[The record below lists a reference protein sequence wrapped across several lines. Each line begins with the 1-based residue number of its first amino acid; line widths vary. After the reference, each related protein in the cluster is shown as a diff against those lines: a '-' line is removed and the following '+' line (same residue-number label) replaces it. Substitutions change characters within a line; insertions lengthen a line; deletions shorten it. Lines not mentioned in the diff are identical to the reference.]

1 MDDPV
6 LHRKFFRE
14 KALRLGDLKPRRYQ
28 LGAGPT
34 GVAPITPEGPT
45 YNPYTT
51 KTVDGKVY
59 SLDRMGN
66 VVKVDYLPATI
77 NQPQGGMS
85 KLFQGLEA
93 IVDPASASERGTYR
107 KIGQTIFNPKTY
119 TEGIPALAKGAGRI
133 VKGIPGYAVVEEGID
148 RLIPDTGNTLADI
161 GINIG
166 ALGASEYAKTA
177 TGKAFQGAGI
187 KNLLGRGALRAVATP
202 AVLAGVLNP
211 YVAGAAA
218 IAAPVVGAKMLHD
231 YRMANNPEYAALI
244 AKQEKEGIPGEPTT
258 DPDTSMMMYGAP
270 QKLNLKDVTPQDGG
284 TGAGG
289 TPPGGTPPVGS
300 DFSNMGGVSQP
311 LVTPAGTIAPLG
323 DFQPKEDTFTT
334 NLESSSKQLADKT
347 KSGTITPKGQPKE
360 PGVFDKLGD
369 FARTASGNAFLL
381 KFAAGLLSG
390 KGSFGEVL
398 GNALNPAVDLFAAY
412 RLKEQELDT
421 KLIEAQRKA
430 ASEANKDL
438 KINVGSYPLQL
449 KDGTITQVPAFQN
462 DKTKDTS
469 YVYQGKEYK
478 VNVSEIGQFS
488 LKKAETD
495 AGTVKLIGKVGDN
508 IAANA
513 LVTDLLLQDP
523 QTLGT
528 SGAAKYLFN
537 RVVGVAGAVGDLGK
551 SVSYKDIIDVN
562 TGEVVT
568 GAEAKRMRDLGA
580 KIDDKFKIIS
590 KDYQNLDES
599 TKAVLAKNG
608 VTAQTL
614 KYFLA
619 NAFKDEDRLTN
630 RDLEYIDKITNILTP
645 FKDGALVQA
654 ELREVQSYLKNKQEN
669 YVRQLRRQGYDD
681 YSIAKEMYG
690 TIGGSAGLGLITTTP
705 QAQKGKVDFKEK
717 SITDINNALA
727 NQYGI
732 KG

>member
-6 LHRKFFRE
+6 LHRKLFRE
-14 KALRLGDLKPRRYQ
+14 KALKVGALKPRRYQ
-28 LGAGPT
+28 LGAGPM

-107 KIGQTIFNPKTY
+107 KVGQAIFNPETYKT
-119 TEGIPALAKGAGRI
+119 AAKGIGRFA
-133 VKGIPGYAVVEEGID
+133 KSIPGYVAVEEGLNVAGVPGEVAIPG
-148 RLIPDTGNTLADI
+148 LI
-161 GINIG
+161 
-166 ALGASEYAKTA
+166 ASEFAKSA

-187 KNLLGRGALRAVATP
+187 KNLLGRGAIRAAATP

-211 YVAGAAA
+211 YVLGAAA
-218 IAAPVVGAKMLHD
+218 VASPFIAADYLSKERMKNDPV
-231 YRMANNPEYAALI
+231 YAAQI
-244 AKQEKEGIPGEPTT
+244 EKQRIEGIPGEPTT
-258 DPDTSMMMYGAP
+258 DPETSFMMYGPP
-270 QKLNLKDVTPQDGG
+270 QKLNLPEVTPQGGG

-289 TPPGGTPPVGS
+289 TPPGGTPPGGN
-300 DFSNMGGVSQP
+300 DFSNMGGVQQP

-323 DFQPKEDTFTT
+323 DFKPKEETFTT
-334 NLESSSKQLADKT
+334 NLEDSSKQLADKT

-449 KDGTITQVPAFQN
+449 KDGTISQVPAFQN
-462 DKTKDTS
+462 DKTKETS

-478 VNVSEIGQFS
+478 VPVNEIGQFS

-568 GAEAKRMRDLGA
+568 GTEAKRMRDLGT
-580 KIDDKFKIIS
+580 KIDDKFKIIA

-690 TIGGSAGLGLITTTP
+690 TLGGNAGLGLITTTP
-705 QAQKGKVDFKEK
+705 KAQQGKVDFKEK

>member
-1 MDDPV
+1 MNDPV
-6 LHRKFFRE
+6 LHRKLFRE
-14 KALRLGDLKPRRYQ
+14 KALRVGALKPRRYQ
-28 LGAGPT
+28 VGAGPM

-107 KIGQTIFNPKTY
+107 KVGQAIFNPETYKTIGR
-119 TEGIPALAKGAGRI
+119 GIGTGIKGLGNIAKQAPGYIAVEEAANVAGVPGEVAIPGLIASGFADTAAGR
-133 VKGIPGYAVVEEGID
+133 A
-148 RLIPDTGNTLADI
+148 
-161 GINIG
+161 
-166 ALGASEYAKTA
+166 
-177 TGKAFQGAGI
+177 AFQGAGI
-187 KNLLGRGALRAVATP
+187 KNLLGRGAVKA
-202 AVLAGVLNP
+202 LASPSMLARFANP
-211 YVAGAAA
+211 YVLGATAVAA
-218 IAAPVVGAKMLHD
+218 PFIAADYLSKERMKNDPV
-231 YRMANNPEYAALI
+231 YAAQI
-244 AKQEKEGIPGEPTT
+244 EKQRIEGIPGEPTT

-289 TPPGGTPPVGS
+289 TPPGGTPPAGS

-590 KDYQNLDES
+590 KDYQNLDEG

>member
-1 MDDPV
+1 MNDSV
-6 LHRKFFRE
+6 LHRKLFKE
-14 KALRLGDLKPRRYQ
+14 KALRTGALKPLKYQ
-28 LGAGPT
+28 LGTGPM

-66 VVKVDYLPATI
+66 VVKVDYLPATTT
-77 NQPQGGMS
+77 QPQGGMS

-93 IVDPASASERGTYR
+93 IVDPASAYERGTYR
-107 KIGQTIFNPKTY
+107 KIGQTIFNPETYKT
-119 TEGIPALAKGAGRI
+119 AAKGIGRFA
-133 VKGIPGYAVVEEGID
+133 KTIPGYAAVEEGID
-148 RLIPDTGNTLADI
+148 RLIPDTGNPLVDTGL
-161 GINIG
+161 NIG
-166 ALGASEYAKTA
+166 ALGASEYAKAA

-187 KNLLGRGALRAVATP
+187 KNLLGRGALRAAATP

-244 AKQEKEGIPGEPTT
+244 EKEKELQKNEPTL
-258 DPDTSMMMYGAP
+258 DPETSFMTYGPP
-270 QKLNLKDVTPQDGG
+270 QKLNLKDVTPQNGG

-289 TPPGGTPPVGS
+289 TPPGGS

-311 LVTPAGTIAPLG
+311 QVVPGGTVKPLG

-449 KDGTITQVPAFQN
+449 QDGTITQVPAFQN

-551 SVSYKDIIDVN
+551 AVSYKDIIDVN
-562 TGEVVT
+562 TGEIVT
-568 GAEAKRMRDLGA
+568 GAEAKKMKDLGK
-580 KIDDKFKIIS
+580 KIDDKFKIIE

-645 FKDGALVQA
+645 FKSGKLVQD
-654 ELREVQSYLKNKQEN
+654 ELREVQSYLKNKQDN

-717 SITDINNALA
+717 SIIDINNALA

>member
-6 LHRKFFRE
+6 LHRKLFRE
-14 KALRLGDLKPRRYQ
+14 KALRVGVLKPRRYQ

-59 SLDRMGN
+59 SLDRAGN
-66 VVKVDYLPATI
+66 VIKVDYLPATTT
-77 NQPQGGMS
+77 QPQGGMS

-93 IVDPASASERGTYR
+93 IVDPASAYERGTYR
-107 KIGQTIFNPKTY
+107 KIGQSVFNPETY
-119 TEGIPALAKGAGRI
+119 KGIGRFAKS
-133 VKGIPGYAVVEEGID
+133 IPGYVAVEEGLNVAGVPGEVAVPG
-148 RLIPDTGNTLADI
+148 LI
-161 GINIG
+161 
-166 ALGASEYAKTA
+166 ASEFAKSA

-187 KNLLGRGALRAVATP
+187 KNLLGRGAVRALASP
-202 AVLAGVLNP
+202 AVLAGAINP
-211 YVAGAAA
+211 YVLGATAV
-218 IAAPVVGAKMLHD
+218 AAPVIGAKMLHD

-244 AKQEKEGIPGEPTT
+244 EKEKELQKNEPTL
-258 DPDTSMMMYGAP
+258 DPDTSMMMYGTP
-270 QKLNLKDVTPQDGG
+270 QKLNLKDVTPQGGG

-289 TPPGGTPPVGS
+289 TPPGGPTPPAGS
-300 DFSNMGGVSQP
+300 DFSNMGGVQQP
-311 LVTPAGTIAPLG
+311 LVTPTGTVAPLG

-590 KDYQNLDES
+590 KDYQNLDEG

>member
-6 LHRKFFRE
+6 LHRKLFRE
-14 KALRLGDLKPRRYQ
+14 KALKVGALKPRRYQ
-28 LGAGPT
+28 LGAGPM

-107 KIGQTIFNPKTY
+107 KVGQAIFNPETYKTIGR
-119 TEGIPALAKGAGRI
+119 GIGTGIKGLGNIAKQAPGYIAVEEAANVAGVPGEVAIPGLIASGFADTAAGR
-133 VKGIPGYAVVEEGID
+133 A
-148 RLIPDTGNTLADI
+148 
-161 GINIG
+161 
-166 ALGASEYAKTA
+166 
-177 TGKAFQGAGI
+177 AFQGAGI
-187 KNLLGRGALRAVATP
+187 KNLLGRGAVKA
-202 AVLAGVLNP
+202 LASPSMLARFANP
-211 YVAGAAA
+211 YVLGATAVAA
-218 IAAPVVGAKMLHD
+218 PFIAADYLSKERMKNDPV
-231 YRMANNPEYAALI
+231 YAAQI
-244 AKQEKEGIPGEPTT
+244 EKQRIEGIPGEPTT

-289 TPPGGTPPVGS
+289 PPPGGTPPAGS

-311 LVTPAGTIAPLG
+311 QVVPGGTVKPLG
-323 DFQPKEDTFTT
+323 DFQPKEETITSG
-334 NLESSSKQLADKT
+334 LEDASKKLSSEQKGLT
-347 KSGTITPKGQPKE
+347 TPKGQVKE

-590 KDYQNLDES
+590 KDYQNLDEG

>member
-6 LHRKFFRE
+6 LHRKLFRE
-14 KALRLGDLKPRRYQ
+14 KALKVGALKPRRYQ
-28 LGAGPT
+28 LGAGPM

-59 SLDRMGN
+59 SLDRAGN
-66 VVKVDYLPATI
+66 VIKVDYLPATTT
-77 NQPQGGMS
+77 QPQGGMS

-93 IVDPASASERGTYR
+93 IVDPASAYERGTYR
-107 KIGQTIFNPKTY
+107 KIGQSVFNPETY
-119 TEGIPALAKGAGRI
+119 KGIGRFAKS
-133 VKGIPGYAVVEEGID
+133 IPGYYAVEEGLNVAGVPGEVAVPG
-148 RLIPDTGNTLADI
+148 LIASGFADTAAGRA
-161 GINIG
+161 
-166 ALGASEYAKTA
+166 
-177 TGKAFQGAGI
+177 AFQGAGI
-187 KNLLGRGALRAVATP
+187 KNLLGRGAVKA
-202 AVLAGVLNP
+202 LASPSMLARFANP
-211 YVAGAAA
+211 YVLGATAVAA
-218 IAAPVVGAKMLHD
+218 PFIAADYLSKERMKNDPV
-231 YRMANNPEYAALI
+231 YAAQI
-244 AKQEKEGIPGEPTT
+244 EKQRIEGIPGEPTT

-289 TPPGGTPPVGS
+289 TPPGGTPPAGS

-311 LVTPAGTIAPLG
+311 QVVPGGTVKPLG

-590 KDYQNLDES
+590 KDYQNLDEG

>member
-6 LHRKFFRE
+6 LHRKLFRE
-14 KALRLGDLKPRRYQ
+14 KALKVGALKPRRYQ
-28 LGAGPT
+28 LGAGPM

-59 SLDRMGN
+59 SLDRAGN
-66 VVKVDYLPATI
+66 VIKVDYLPATI

-93 IVDPASASERGTYR
+93 IVDPVSAYERGTYR
-107 KIGQTIFNPKTY
+107 KIGQSVFNPETY
-119 TEGIPALAKGAGRI
+119 KGIGRFAKS
-133 VKGIPGYAVVEEGID
+133 IPGYYAVEEGLNVAGVPGEVAVPG
-148 RLIPDTGNTLADI
+148 LIASGFADTAAGRA
-161 GINIG
+161 
-166 ALGASEYAKTA
+166 
-177 TGKAFQGAGI
+177 AFQGAGI
-187 KNLLGRGALRAVATP
+187 KNLLGRGAVKA
-202 AVLAGVLNP
+202 LASPSMLARFANP
-211 YVAGAAA
+211 YVLGATAVAA
-218 IAAPVVGAKMLHD
+218 PFIAADYLSKERMKNDPV
-231 YRMANNPEYAALI
+231 YAAQI
-244 AKQEKEGIPGEPTT
+244 EKQRIEGIPGEPTT

-289 TPPGGTPPVGS
+289 TPPGGTPPAGS

-311 LVTPAGTIAPLG
+311 QVVPGGTVKPLG

>member
-6 LHRKFFRE
+6 LHRKLFRE
-14 KALRLGDLKPRRYQ
+14 RALRVGALKPRRYQ
-28 LGAGPT
+28 LGAGPM
-34 GVAPITPEGPT
+34 GVAPITPEGPS

-59 SLDRMGN
+59 SLDRAGN
-66 VVKVDYLPATI
+66 VIKVDYLPATT
-77 NQPQGGMS
+77 NPPAQGMS

-93 IVDPASASERGTYR
+93 IVDPVSAYERGTYR
-107 KIGQTIFNPKTY
+107 KIGQSVFNPETY
-119 TEGIPALAKGAGRI
+119 KGIGRFAKS
-133 VKGIPGYAVVEEGID
+133 IPGYYAVEEGLNVAGVPGEVAVPG
-148 RLIPDTGNTLADI
+148 LI
-161 GINIG
+161 
-166 ALGASEYAKTA
+166 ASEFAKSA

-187 KNLLGRGALRAVATP
+187 KNLLGRGAIRAAASP

-211 YVAGAAA
+211 YVLGAAA
-218 IAAPVVGAKMLHD
+218 VATPFIAADYLSKERMKNDPV
-231 YRMANNPEYAALI
+231 YAAQI
-244 AKQEKEGIPGEPTT
+244 EKQRIEGIPGEPTM
-258 DPDTSMMMYGAP
+258 DPDTSQMMYGTP
-270 QKLNLKDVTPQDGG
+270 QKLNLKDVTPQGGG

-289 TPPGGTPPVGS
+289 TPPGGTPPAGN
-300 DFSNMGGVSQP
+300 DFSNEGGVTQP
-311 LVTPAGTIAPLG
+311 LVTPAGTVKPLG

-334 NLESSSKQLADKT
+334 NLEDSSKELANKT
-347 KSGTITPKGQPKE
+347 KTGLPTPKGQTKE
-360 PGVFDKLGD
+360 PGVFDRLGD
-369 FARTASGNAFLL
+369 FARTSSGNAFLL

-390 KGSFGEVL
+390 KGNFGEVL

-449 KDGTITQVPAFQN
+449 KDGTISQVPAFQN
-462 DKTKDTS
+462 DKTKETS

-478 VNVSEIGQFS
+478 VPVNEIGQFS

-568 GAEAKRMRDLGA
+568 GAEAKRMRDLGT
-580 KIDDKFKIIS
+580 KIDDKFKIIA
-590 KDYQNLDES
+590 KDYQNLDEG

-690 TIGGSAGLGLITTTP
+690 TLGGNAGLGLITTTP
-705 QAQKGKVDFKEK
+705 KAQQGKVDFKEK
-717 SITDINNALA
+717 SITDINSALA

>member
-119 TEGIPALAKGAGRI
+119 TEGIPALVKGAGRI
-133 VKGIPGYAVVEEGID
+133 AKSIPGYAVVEEGID
-148 RLIPDTGNTLADI
+148 RIIPDTGNALADT

-166 ALGASEYAKTA
+166 ALGASQYALGAKQAAKYAGRSLLTR
-177 TGKAFQGAGI
+177 AGI
-187 KNLLGRGALRAVATP
+187 SALASP

-211 YVAGAAA
+211 YALGAAA
-218 IAAPVVGAKMLHD
+218 VATPFIAADYLSKERMKNDPV
-231 YRMANNPEYAALI
+231 YAAQI
-244 AKQEKEGIPGEPTT
+244 EKQRIEGIPGEPTT

-289 TPPGGTPPVGS
+289 TPPGGTPPAGS

-590 KDYQNLDES
+590 KDYQNLDEG

>member
-34 GVAPITPEGPT
+34 GVAPITPEGPA

-59 SLDRMGN
+59 SLDRAGN
-66 VVKVDYLPATI
+66 VVKVDYLPATTT
-77 NQPQGGMS
+77 QPQGGMS

-93 IVDPASASERGTYR
+93 IVDPVSAYERGTYR
-107 KIGQTIFNPKTY
+107 KIGQSVFNPETY
-119 TEGIPALAKGAGRI
+119 KGIGRFAKS
-133 VKGIPGYAVVEEGID
+133 IPGYYAVEEGLNVAGVPGEVAVPG
-148 RLIPDTGNTLADI
+148 LI
-161 GINIG
+161 
-166 ALGASEYAKTA
+166 ASEFAKSA

-187 KNLLGRGALRAVATP
+187 KNLLGRGAIRAAASP

-211 YVAGAAA
+211 YVLGAAA
-218 IAAPVVGAKMLHD
+218 VATPFIAADYLSKERMKNDPV
-231 YRMANNPEYAALI
+231 YAAQI
-244 AKQEKEGIPGEPTT
+244 EKQRIEGIPGEPTM
-258 DPDTSMMMYGAP
+258 DPDTSQMMYGTP
-270 QKLNLKDVTPQDGG
+270 QKLNLKEVTPQGGG

-289 TPPGGTPPVGS
+289 TPPGGTPPAGS
-300 DFSNMGGVSQP
+300 DFSNEGGVTQP
-311 LVTPAGTIAPLG
+311 LVTPAGTVSPLG
-323 DFQPKEDTFTT
+323 DFQPKEETFTT
-334 NLESSSKQLADKT
+334 NLEDSSKQLADKT

-590 KDYQNLDES
+590 KDYQNLDEG

>member
-6 LHRKFFRE
+6 LHRKLFRE
-14 KALRLGDLKPRRYQ
+14 RALRVGALKPRRYQ
-28 LGAGPT
+28 VGAGPM
-34 GVAPITPEGPT
+34 GVAPITPEGPS

-59 SLDRMGN
+59 SLDRAGN
-66 VVKVDYLPATI
+66 VIKVDYLPATT
-77 NQPQGGMS
+77 NPPAQGMS

-93 IVDPASASERGTYR
+93 IVDPVSAYERGTYR
-107 KIGQTIFNPKTY
+107 KIGQSVFNPETY
-119 TEGIPALAKGAGRI
+119 KGIGRFAKS
-133 VKGIPGYAVVEEGID
+133 IPGYYAVEEGLNVAGVPGEVAVPG
-148 RLIPDTGNTLADI
+148 LI
-161 GINIG
+161 
-166 ALGASEYAKTA
+166 ASEFAKSA

-187 KNLLGRGALRAVATP
+187 KNLLGRGAIRAAASP

-211 YVAGAAA
+211 YVLGAAA
-218 IAAPVVGAKMLHD
+218 VATPFIAADYLSKERMKNDPV
-231 YRMANNPEYAALI
+231 YAAQI
-244 AKQEKEGIPGEPTT
+244 EKQRIEGIPGEPTM
-258 DPDTSMMMYGAP
+258 DPDTSQMMYGTP
-270 QKLNLKDVTPQDGG
+270 QKLNLKDVTPQGGG

-289 TPPGGTPPVGS
+289 TPPGGTPPAGS

-369 FARTASGNAFLL
+369 FARTSSGNAFLL

-390 KGSFGEVL
+390 KGNFGEVL

-449 KDGTITQVPAFQN
+449 KDGTISQVPAFQN
-462 DKTKDTS
+462 DKTKETS

-478 VNVSEIGQFS
+478 VPVNEIGQFS
-488 LKKAETD
+488 LKKAESD

-568 GAEAKRMRDLGA
+568 GAEAKRMRDLGT
-580 KIDDKFKIIS
+580 KIDDKFKIIA
-590 KDYQNLDES
+590 KDYQNLDEG

-654 ELREVQSYLKNKQEN
+654 ELKEVQSYLKNKQEN

-690 TIGGSAGLGLITTTP
+690 TLGGSAGLGLITTTP

-717 SITDINNALA
+717 SITDINSALA

>member
-1 MDDPV
+1 MNDPV

-14 KALRLGDLKPRRYQ
+14 KALRVGALKPRRYQ
-28 LGAGPT
+28 LGAGPM
-34 GVAPITPEGPT
+34 GVAPITPEGPS

-66 VVKVDYLPATI
+66 VVKVDYLPAVS
-77 NQPQGGMS
+77 NPPAQGMS

-107 KIGQTIFNPKTY
+107 KVGQAIFNPETYKTIGR
-119 TEGIPALAKGAGRI
+119 GISTGI
-133 VKGIPGYAVVEEGID
+133 KGIGNIAKQAPGYIAVEEAANIAGVPGEVTVPG
-148 RLIPDTGNTLADI
+148 LIASGFADTA
-161 GINIG
+161 
-166 ALGASEYAKTA
+166 AARA
-177 TGKAFQGAGI
+177 AFQGAGI
-187 KNLLGRGALRAVATP
+187 KNLLGRSAVRALASP
-202 AVLAGVLNP
+202 AVLATAANP
-211 YVAGAAA
+211 YVLGAG
-218 IAAPVVGAKMLHD
+218 IVAAPFVGAKMLND
-231 YRMANNPEYAALI
+231 YRMANDPEYAALI
-244 AKQEKEGIPGEPTT
+244 EKQKREGIPGEPTT
-258 DPDTSMMMYGAP
+258 DPETSFMMYGPP
-270 QKLNLKDVTPQDGG
+270 QKLNLKDITSQDGG

-289 TPPGGTPPVGS
+289 TPPGRTPPAGS
-300 DFSNMGGVSQP
+300 DFSNEGGVSQP
-311 LVTPAGTIAPLG
+311 LVTPAGTVAPLG

-334 NLESSSKQLADKT
+334 NLEDSSKELADKT
-347 KSGTITPKGQPKE
+347 KPGLPTPKGQTKE

-390 KGSFGEVL
+390 KGNFGEVL

-449 KDGTITQVPAFQN
+449 KDGTISQVPAFQN
-462 DKTKDTS
+462 DKTKETS

-478 VNVSEIGQFS
+478 VPVNEIGQFS
-488 LKKAETD
+488 LKKADTD
-495 AGTVKLIGKVGDN
+495 ANTVKLIGKVGDN

-528 SGAAKYLFN
+528 SGAAKYLFS

-562 TGEVVT
+562 TGEIVT
-568 GAEAKRMRDLGA
+568 GVEAKRMRDLGT

-590 KDYQNLDES
+590 KDFQNLDEG
-599 TKAVLAKNG
+599 TKAILAKNG

-690 TIGGSAGLGLITTTP
+690 TIGGNAGLGLITTTP
-705 QAQKGKVDFKEK
+705 KAQQGKVDFKEK

>member
-1 MDDPV
+1 MNDPV
-6 LHRKFFRE
+6 LHRKLFRE
-14 KALRLGDLKPRRYQ
+14 KALRVGALKPKRYQ
-28 LGAGPT
+28 VGTGPM
-34 GVAPITPEGPT
+34 GVAPITPEGPS

-66 VVKVDYLPATI
+66 VVKVDYLPATV

-119 TEGIPALAKGAGRI
+119 TEGIPALVKGAGRI
-133 VKGIPGYAVVEEGID
+133 AKSIPGYAVVEEGID
-148 RLIPDTGNTLADI
+148 RIIPDTGNALADT

-166 ALGASEYAKTA
+166 ALGASQYALGAKQAAKYAGRSLLTR
-177 TGKAFQGAGI
+177 AGI
-187 KNLLGRGALRAVATP
+187 SALASP

-211 YVAGAAA
+211 YALGAAA
-218 IAAPVVGAKMLHD
+218 VATPFIAADYLSKERMKNDPV
-231 YRMANNPEYAALI
+231 YAAQI
-244 AKQEKEGIPGEPTT
+244 EKQRIEGIPGEPTT

-289 TPPGGTPPVGS
+289 TPPGGTPPAGS

>member
-6 LHRKFFRE
+6 LHRKLFRE
-14 KALRLGDLKPRRYQ
+14 RALRVGALKPRRYQ
-28 LGAGPT
+28 LGAGPM
-34 GVAPITPEGPT
+34 GVAPITPEGPS

-59 SLDRMGN
+59 SLDRAGN
-66 VVKVDYLPATI
+66 VIKVDYLPATT
-77 NQPQGGMS
+77 NPPAQGMS

-93 IVDPASASERGTYR
+93 IVDPVSAYERGTYR
-107 KIGQTIFNPKTY
+107 KIGQSVFNPETY
-119 TEGIPALAKGAGRI
+119 KGIGRFAKS
-133 VKGIPGYAVVEEGID
+133 IPGYYAVEEGLNVAGVPGEVAVPG
-148 RLIPDTGNTLADI
+148 LI
-161 GINIG
+161 
-166 ALGASEYAKTA
+166 ASEFAKSA

-187 KNLLGRGALRAVATP
+187 KNLLGRGAIRAAASP

-211 YVAGAAA
+211 YVLGAAA
-218 IAAPVVGAKMLHD
+218 VATPFIAADYLSKERMKNDPV
-231 YRMANNPEYAALI
+231 YAAQI
-244 AKQEKEGIPGEPTT
+244 EKQRIEGIPGEPTM
-258 DPDTSMMMYGAP
+258 DPDTSQMMYGTP
-270 QKLNLKDVTPQDGG
+270 QKLNLKDVTPQGGG

-289 TPPGGTPPVGS
+289 TPPGGTPPAGS
-300 DFSNMGGVSQP
+300 DFSNEGGVSQP
-311 LVTPAGTIAPLG
+311 LVTPAGTVKPLG
-323 DFQPKEDTFTT
+323 DFQPKEETVSTKLETT
-334 NLESSSKQLADKT
+334 SKELADKT
-347 KSGTITPKGQPKE
+347 KTSLPTPKGQTRE

-369 FARTASGNAFLL
+369 FARTSSGNAFLL

-390 KGSFGEVL
+390 KGNFGEVL

-449 KDGTITQVPAFQN
+449 KDGTISQVPAFQN
-462 DKTKDTS
+462 DKTKETS

-478 VNVSEIGQFS
+478 VPVNEIGQFS
-488 LKKAETD
+488 LKKAESD

-568 GAEAKRMRDLGA
+568 GAEAKRMRDLGT
-580 KIDDKFKIIS
+580 KIDDKFKIIA
-590 KDYQNLDES
+590 KDYQNLDEG

-654 ELREVQSYLKNKQEN
+654 ELKEVQSYLKNKQEN

-690 TIGGSAGLGLITTTP
+690 TLGGNAGLGLITTTP

-717 SITDINNALA
+717 SITDINSALA

>member
-6 LHRKFFRE
+6 LHRKLFRE
-14 KALRLGDLKPRRYQ
+14 KALKVGALKPRRYQ
-28 LGAGPT
+28 LGAGPM

-107 KIGQTIFNPKTY
+107 KVGQAIFNPETYKTIGR
-119 TEGIPALAKGAGRI
+119 GISTGI
-133 VKGIPGYAVVEEGID
+133 KGIGNIAKQAPGYLAVEEAANVAGVPGEAAVPG
-148 RLIPDTGNTLADI
+148 LIASGFADTA
-161 GINIG
+161 
-166 ALGASEYAKTA
+166 AARA
-177 TGKAFQGAGI
+177 AFQGAGI
-187 KNLLGRGALRAVATP
+187 KNLLGRSAVRALASP
-202 AVLAGVLNP
+202 AVLAGAINP
-211 YVAGAAA
+211 YVLGAGA

-258 DPDTSMMMYGAP
+258 DPETSMMMYGPP
-270 QKLNLKDVTPQDGG
+270 QKLNLKDVTPQGGG

-289 TPPGGTPPVGS
+289 TPPGGTPPAGS
-300 DFSNMGGVSQP
+300 DFSNEGGVTQP
-311 LVTPAGTIAPLG
+311 LVTPAGTVKPLG

-334 NLESSSKQLADKT
+334 NLEDSSKELANKT
-347 KSGTITPKGQPKE
+347 KTGLPTPKGQTKE

-369 FARTASGNAFLL
+369 FARTSSGNAFLL

-390 KGSFGEVL
+390 KGNFGEVL

-449 KDGTITQVPAFQN
+449 KDGTISQVPAFQN
-462 DKTKDTS
+462 DKTKETS

-478 VNVSEIGQFS
+478 VPVNEIGQFS
-488 LKKAETD
+488 LKKAESD

-568 GAEAKRMRDLGA
+568 GAEAKRMRDLGT
-580 KIDDKFKIIS
+580 KIDDKFKIIA
-590 KDYQNLDES
+590 KDYQNLDEG

-654 ELREVQSYLKNKQEN
+654 ELKEVQSYLKNKQEN

-690 TIGGSAGLGLITTTP
+690 TLGGSAGLGLITTTP

-717 SITDINNALA
+717 SITDINSALA

>member
-14 KALRLGDLKPRRYQ
+14 KALRLGALKPRSYQ
-28 LGAGPT
+28 VGAGPM

-77 NQPQGGMS
+77 NQPQGGMG

-107 KIGQTIFNPKTY
+107 KVGQAIFNPETYKT
-119 TEGIPALAKGAGRI
+119 AAKGIGRFA
-133 VKGIPGYAVVEEGID
+133 KSIPGYVAVEEGLNVAGVPGEVAIPG
-148 RLIPDTGNTLADI
+148 LIASGFADTAAGRA
-161 GINIG
+161 
-166 ALGASEYAKTA
+166 
-177 TGKAFQGAGI
+177 AFQGAGI
-187 KNLLGRGALRAVATP
+187 KNLLGRGAVSA
-202 AVLAGVLNP
+202 LASPSMLARFANP
-211 YVAGAAA
+211 YVLGATAVAA
-218 IAAPVVGAKMLHD
+218 PFIAADYLSKERMKNDPV
-231 YRMANNPEYAALI
+231 YAAQI
-244 AKQEKEGIPGEPTT
+244 EKQRIEGIPGEPTT

-289 TPPGGTPPVGS
+289 TPPGGTPPAGS
-300 DFSNMGGVSQP
+300 DFSNEGGVSQP
-311 LVTPAGTIAPLG
+311 LVTPAGTVKPLG

-334 NLESSSKQLADKT
+334 NLENSSKQLADKT

>member
-6 LHRKFFRE
+6 LHRKLFRE
-14 KALRLGDLKPRRYQ
+14 RALKVGALKPRRYQ
-28 LGAGPT
+28 LGAGPM
-34 GVAPITPEGPT
+34 GVAPITPEGPS

-59 SLDRMGN
+59 SLDRAGN
-66 VVKVDYLPATI
+66 VIKVDYLPATT
-77 NQPQGGMS
+77 NPPAQGMS

-93 IVDPASASERGTYR
+93 IVDPVSAYERGTYR
-107 KIGQTIFNPKTY
+107 KIGQSVFNPETY
-119 TEGIPALAKGAGRI
+119 KGIGRFAKS
-133 VKGIPGYAVVEEGID
+133 IPGYYAVEEGLNVAGVPGEVAVPG
-148 RLIPDTGNTLADI
+148 LI
-161 GINIG
+161 
-166 ALGASEYAKTA
+166 ASEFAKSA

-187 KNLLGRGALRAVATP
+187 KNLLGRGAIRAAASP

-211 YVAGAAA
+211 YVLGAAA
-218 IAAPVVGAKMLHD
+218 VATPFIAADYLSKERMKNDPV
-231 YRMANNPEYAALI
+231 YAAQI
-244 AKQEKEGIPGEPTT
+244 EKQRIEGIPGEPTM
-258 DPDTSMMMYGAP
+258 DPDTSQMMYGTP
-270 QKLNLKDVTPQDGG
+270 QKLNLKDVTPQGGG

-289 TPPGGTPPVGS
+289 TPPGGTPPAGS
-300 DFSNMGGVSQP
+300 DFSNEGGVTQP
-311 LVTPAGTIAPLG
+311 LVTPAGTVKPLG

-334 NLESSSKQLADKT
+334 NLEDSSKELANKT
-347 KSGTITPKGQPKE
+347 KTGLPTPKGQTKE

-369 FARTASGNAFLL
+369 FARTSSGNAFLL

-390 KGSFGEVL
+390 KGNFGEVL

-449 KDGTITQVPAFQN
+449 KDGTISQVPAFQN
-462 DKTKDTS
+462 DKTKETS

-478 VNVSEIGQFS
+478 VPVNEIGQFS

-568 GAEAKRMRDLGA
+568 GAEAKRMRDLGT
-580 KIDDKFKIIS
+580 KIDDKFKIIA
-590 KDYQNLDES
+590 KDYQNLDEG

-690 TIGGSAGLGLITTTP
+690 TLGGNAGLGLITTTP
-705 QAQKGKVDFKEK
+705 KAQQGKVDFKEK
-717 SITDINNALA
+717 SITDINSALA

>member
-1 MDDPV
+1 MNDSV
-6 LHRKFFRE
+6 LHRKLFRE
-14 KALRLGDLKPRRYQ
+14 KALRVGALKPKRYQ
-28 LGAGPT
+28 VGTGPM

-59 SLDRMGN
+59 SLDRAGN
-66 VVKVDYLPATI
+66 VIKVDYLPATT
-77 NQPQGGMS
+77 NPPAQGMS

-93 IVDPASASERGTYR
+93 IVDPVSAYERGTYR
-107 KIGQTIFNPKTY
+107 KIGQSVFNPETY
-119 TEGIPALAKGAGRI
+119 KGIGRFAKS
-133 VKGIPGYAVVEEGID
+133 IPGYAVVEEGID
-148 RLIPDTGNTLADI
+148 RIIPDTGNALADT

-166 ALGASEYAKTA
+166 ALGASQYALGAKQSAKYAGRSLLTR
-177 TGKAFQGAGI
+177 AGI
-187 KNLLGRGALRAVATP
+187 SALASP

-211 YVAGAAA
+211 YVLGAAA
-218 IAAPVVGAKMLHD
+218 VATPFIAADYLSKERMKNDPV
-231 YRMANNPEYAALI
+231 YAAQI
-244 AKQEKEGIPGEPTT
+244 EKQKREGIPGEPTM

-270 QKLNLKDVTPQDGG
+270 QKLNLKDVTPQGGG

-289 TPPGGTPPVGS
+289 TPPGGS

-311 LVTPAGTIAPLG
+311 QIVPGGTVKPLG

-495 AGTVKLIGKVGDN
+495 ASTVKLIGKVGDN

>member
-1 MDDPV
+1 
-6 LHRKFFRE
+6 
-14 KALRLGDLKPRRYQ
+14 
-28 LGAGPT
+28 
-34 GVAPITPEGPT
+34 
-45 YNPYTT
+45 
-51 KTVDGKVY
+51 
-59 SLDRMGN
+59 
-66 VVKVDYLPATI
+66 
-77 NQPQGGMS
+77 
-85 KLFQGLEA
+85 
-93 IVDPASASERGTYR
+93 
-107 KIGQTIFNPKTY
+107 
-119 TEGIPALAKGAGRI
+119 
-133 VKGIPGYAVVEEGID
+133 
-148 RLIPDTGNTLADI
+148 
-161 GINIG
+161 
-166 ALGASEYAKTA
+166 
-177 TGKAFQGAGI
+177 
-187 KNLLGRGALRAVATP
+187 
-202 AVLAGVLNP
+202 
-211 YVAGAAA
+211 
-218 IAAPVVGAKMLHD
+218 
-231 YRMANNPEYAALI
+231 
-244 AKQEKEGIPGEPTT
+244 
-258 DPDTSMMMYGAP
+258 MYGPP
-270 QKLNLKDVTPQDGG
+270 QKLNLPEVTPQGGG

-289 TPPGGTPPVGS
+289 TPPGGPTPPAGS
-300 DFSNMGGVSQP
+300 DFSNMGGVQQP
-311 LVTPAGTIAPLG
+311 LVTPAGTVAPLG
-323 DFQPKEDTFTT
+323 DFQPKEDNFTT
-334 NLESSSKQLADKT
+334 NLENTSKGLADKT
-347 KSGTITPKGQPKE
+347 KTGLPTPKGQTKE

-390 KGSFGEVL
+390 KGSFGEVV
-398 GNALNPAVDLFAAY
+398 GSALNPAVDLFAAY

-438 KINVGSYPLQL
+438 KINVGSFPLQL

-478 VNVSEIGQFS
+478 VNVNEIGQFS

-513 LVTDLLLQDP
+513 LVTDLLLQNP

-568 GAEAKRMRDLGA
+568 GTEAKRMRDLGT
-580 KIDDKFKIIS
+580 KIDDKFKIIA
-590 KDYQNLDES
+590 KDYQNLDED

-654 ELREVQSYLKNKQEN
+654 ELREVQSYLKNKQDN

-705 QAQKGKVDFKEK
+705 KAQQGKVDFKEK

>member
-6 LHRKFFRE
+6 LHRKLFRE
-14 KALRLGDLKPRRYQ
+14 RALRVGALKPRRYQ
-28 LGAGPT
+28 LGAGPM
-34 GVAPITPEGPT
+34 GVAPITPEGPS

-59 SLDRMGN
+59 SLDRAGN
-66 VVKVDYLPATI
+66 VIKVDYLPATT
-77 NQPQGGMS
+77 NPPAQGMS

-93 IVDPASASERGTYR
+93 IVDPVSAYERGTYR
-107 KIGQTIFNPKTY
+107 KIGQSVFNPETY
-119 TEGIPALAKGAGRI
+119 KGIGRFAKS
-133 VKGIPGYAVVEEGID
+133 IPGYYAVEEGLNVAGVPGEVAVPG
-148 RLIPDTGNTLADI
+148 LI
-161 GINIG
+161 
-166 ALGASEYAKTA
+166 ASEFAKSA

-187 KNLLGRGALRAVATP
+187 KNLLGRGAIRAAASP

-211 YVAGAAA
+211 YVLGAAA
-218 IAAPVVGAKMLHD
+218 VATPFIAADYLSKERMKNDPV
-231 YRMANNPEYAALI
+231 YAAQI
-244 AKQEKEGIPGEPTT
+244 EKQRIEGIPGEPTM
-258 DPDTSMMMYGAP
+258 DPDTSQMMYGTP
-270 QKLNLKDVTPQDGG
+270 QKLNLKDVTPQGGG

-289 TPPGGTPPVGS
+289 TPPGGTPPAGS
-300 DFSNMGGVSQP
+300 DFSNEGGVTQP
-311 LVTPAGTIAPLG
+311 LVTPAGTVKPLG
-323 DFQPKEDTFTT
+323 DFQPKEETVSTKLETT
-334 NLESSSKQLADKT
+334 SKELADKT
-347 KSGTITPKGQPKE
+347 KTSIPTPKGQTRE

-369 FARTASGNAFLL
+369 FARTSSGNAFLL

-390 KGSFGEVL
+390 KGNFGEVL

-449 KDGTITQVPAFQN
+449 KDGTISQVPAFQN
-462 DKTKDTS
+462 DKTKETS

-478 VNVSEIGQFS
+478 VPVNEIGQFS

-568 GAEAKRMRDLGA
+568 GAEAKRMRDLGT
-580 KIDDKFKIIS
+580 KIDDKFKIIA
-590 KDYQNLDES
+590 KDYQNLDEG

-690 TIGGSAGLGLITTTP
+690 TLGGNAGLGLITTTP
-705 QAQKGKVDFKEK
+705 KAQQGKVDFKEK
-717 SITDINNALA
+717 SITDINSALA

>member
-66 VVKVDYLPATI
+66 VVKVDYLPATV

-119 TEGIPALAKGAGRI
+119 TEGIPALVKGAGRI
-133 VKGIPGYAVVEEGID
+133 AKSIPGYAVVEEGID
-148 RLIPDTGNTLADI
+148 RIIPDTGNALADT

-166 ALGASEYAKTA
+166 ALGASQYALGAKQAAKYAGRSLLTR
-177 TGKAFQGAGI
+177 AGI
-187 KNLLGRGALRAVATP
+187 SALASP

-211 YVAGAAA
+211 YALGAAA
-218 IAAPVVGAKMLHD
+218 VATPFIAADYLSKERMKNDPV
-231 YRMANNPEYAALI
+231 YAAQI
-244 AKQEKEGIPGEPTT
+244 EKQRIEGIPGEPTT
-258 DPDTSMMMYGAP
+258 DPDTSMMMYGTP
-270 QKLNLKDVTPQDGG
+270 QKLNLKEVTPQGGG
-284 TGAGG
+284 TGTGG
-289 TPPGGTPPVGS
+289 TPPGGTPPAGS

-323 DFQPKEDTFTT
+323 DFKPKEETFTT
-334 NLESSSKQLADKT
+334 NLEDSSKQLADKT

-590 KDYQNLDES
+590 KDYQNLDEG

>member
-6 LHRKFFRE
+6 LHRKLFRE
-14 KALRLGDLKPRRYQ
+14 RALRVGALKPRRYQ
-28 LGAGPT
+28 LGAGPM
-34 GVAPITPEGPT
+34 GVAPITPEGPS

-59 SLDRMGN
+59 SLDRAGN
-66 VVKVDYLPATI
+66 VIKVDYLPATT
-77 NQPQGGMS
+77 NPPAQGMS

-93 IVDPASASERGTYR
+93 IVDPVSAYERGTYR
-107 KIGQTIFNPKTY
+107 KIGQSVFNPETY
-119 TEGIPALAKGAGRI
+119 KGIGRFAKS
-133 VKGIPGYAVVEEGID
+133 IPGYYAVEEGLNVAGVPGEVAVPG
-148 RLIPDTGNTLADI
+148 LI
-161 GINIG
+161 
-166 ALGASEYAKTA
+166 ASEFAKSA

-187 KNLLGRGALRAVATP
+187 KNLLGRGAIRAAASP

-211 YVAGAAA
+211 YVLGAAA
-218 IAAPVVGAKMLHD
+218 VATPFIAADYLSKERMKNDPV
-231 YRMANNPEYAALI
+231 YAAQI
-244 AKQEKEGIPGEPTT
+244 EKQRIEGIPGEPTM
-258 DPDTSMMMYGAP
+258 DPDTSQMMYGTP
-270 QKLNLKDVTPQDGG
+270 QKLNLKDVTPQGGG

-289 TPPGGTPPVGS
+289 TPPGGTPPAGS
-300 DFSNMGGVSQP
+300 DFSNEGGVTQP
-311 LVTPAGTIAPLG
+311 LVTPAGTVSPLG
-323 DFQPKEDTFTT
+323 DFQPKEETVSTKLETT
-334 NLESSSKQLADKT
+334 SKELADKT
-347 KSGTITPKGQPKE
+347 KTSIPTPKGQTRE

-369 FARTASGNAFLL
+369 FARTSSGNAFLL

-390 KGSFGEVL
+390 KGNFGEVL

-449 KDGTITQVPAFQN
+449 KDGTISQVPAFQN
-462 DKTKDTS
+462 DKTKETS

-478 VNVSEIGQFS
+478 VPVNEIGQFS

-568 GAEAKRMRDLGA
+568 GAEAKRMRDLGT
-580 KIDDKFKIIS
+580 KIDDKFKIIA
-590 KDYQNLDES
+590 KDYQNLDEG

-690 TIGGSAGLGLITTTP
+690 TLGGNAGLGLITTTP
-705 QAQKGKVDFKEK
+705 KAQQNKVDFKEK
-717 SITDINNALA
+717 SITDINSALA

>member
-66 VVKVDYLPATI
+66 VVKVDYLPATV

-107 KIGQTIFNPKTY
+107 KVGQAIFNPETYKTIGR
-119 TEGIPALAKGAGRI
+119 GIGTGIKGLGNIAKQAPGYIAVEEAANVAGVPGEVAIPGLIASGFADTAAGR
-133 VKGIPGYAVVEEGID
+133 A
-148 RLIPDTGNTLADI
+148 
-161 GINIG
+161 
-166 ALGASEYAKTA
+166 
-177 TGKAFQGAGI
+177 AFQGAGI
-187 KNLLGRGALRAVATP
+187 KNLLGRGAVKA
-202 AVLAGVLNP
+202 LASPSMLARFANP
-211 YVAGAAA
+211 YVLGATAVAA
-218 IAAPVVGAKMLHD
+218 PFIAADYLSKERMKNDPV
-231 YRMANNPEYAALI
+231 YAAQI
-244 AKQEKEGIPGEPTT
+244 EKQRIEGIPGEPTT

-289 TPPGGTPPVGS
+289 TPPGGTPPAGS

-590 KDYQNLDES
+590 KDYQNLDEG

>member
-6 LHRKFFRE
+6 LHRKLFRE
-14 KALRLGDLKPRRYQ
+14 KALKVGALKPRRYQ
-28 LGAGPT
+28 LGAGPM

-59 SLDRMGN
+59 SLDRAGN
-66 VVKVDYLPATI
+66 VIKVDYLPATTT
-77 NQPQGGMS
+77 QPQGGMS

-93 IVDPASASERGTYR
+93 IVYPASAYERGTYR
-107 KIGQTIFNPKTY
+107 KIGQSVFNPETY
-119 TEGIPALAKGAGRI
+119 KGIGRFAKS
-133 VKGIPGYAVVEEGID
+133 IPGYYAVEEGLNVAGVPGEVAVPG
-148 RLIPDTGNTLADI
+148 LIASGFADTAAGRA
-161 GINIG
+161 
-166 ALGASEYAKTA
+166 
-177 TGKAFQGAGI
+177 AFQGAGI
-187 KNLLGRGALRAVATP
+187 KNLLGRGAVKA
-202 AVLAGVLNP
+202 LASPSMLARFANP
-211 YVAGAAA
+211 YVLGATAVAA
-218 IAAPVVGAKMLHD
+218 PFIAADYLSKERMKNDPV
-231 YRMANNPEYAALI
+231 YAAQI
-244 AKQEKEGIPGEPTT
+244 EKQRIEGIPGEPTT

-270 QKLNLKDVTPQDGG
+270 QKLNLKDVTPQGGG

-289 TPPGGTPPVGS
+289 TPPGGTPPGGN
-300 DFSNMGGVSQP
+300 DFSNMGGVQQP

-323 DFQPKEDTFTT
+323 DFKPKEETFTT
-334 NLESSSKQLADKT
+334 NLEDSSKQLADKT

-590 KDYQNLDES
+590 KDYQNLDEG

>member
-66 VVKVDYLPATI
+66 VVKVDYLPATV

-93 IVDPASASERGTYR
+93 IVDPASAYERGTYR
-107 KIGQTIFNPKTY
+107 KIGQSVFNPETY
-119 TEGIPALAKGAGRI
+119 KGIGRFAKS
-133 VKGIPGYAVVEEGID
+133 IPGYYAVEEGLNVAGVPGEVAVPG
-148 RLIPDTGNTLADI
+148 LIASGFADTAAGRA
-161 GINIG
+161 
-166 ALGASEYAKTA
+166 
-177 TGKAFQGAGI
+177 AFQGAGI
-187 KNLLGRGALRAVATP
+187 KNLLGRGAVKA
-202 AVLAGVLNP
+202 LASPSMLARLANP
-211 YVAGAAA
+211 YVLGATAVAA
-218 IAAPVVGAKMLHD
+218 PFIAADYLSKERMKNDPV
-231 YRMANNPEYAALI
+231 YAAQI
-244 AKQEKEGIPGEPTT
+244 EKQRIEGIPGEPTT

-289 TPPGGTPPVGS
+289 TPPGGTPPAGS

-311 LVTPAGTIAPLG
+311 QVVPGGTVKPLG

-590 KDYQNLDES
+590 KDYQNLDEG